1 MINDGSIGSRLEDR
15 QIPVLYLIKLEL
27 ADGTVY
33 FTNWSQSIEWDGQV
47 WSSTNITPNVST
59 MEESSNLESQALNIS
74 LSPVSPAMLSLALE
88 NPSNYRGLPCSIY
101 MSVLDDNFRPLGDPM
116 LRWYGYMDTM
126 SISTDV
132 TEDGVTGSVNLKCET
147 GMHALRRLKTY
158 RMNNA
163 QQQIRVPGDKGFE
176 YVERLIAEPMT
187 WLSVKFQRQE

>member
-1 MINDGSIGSRLEDR
+1 MINEGSIGSRLEDR